1 MRICFHIYSLPQ
13 LQTEDLVR
21 SFNMEV
27 KMLQEEYVPKSVEEH
42 LKVSLRTGGCPILS
56 CACFVGMNEV
66 ATTDFFD
73 WVSSV
78 PKMVQALSIILR
90 LADDLQ
96 SYEVRNVS
104 HSLLESI

>member
-56 CACFVGMNEV
+56 CACFVGMHEV